1 MIRTPSDPG
10 IPYVHEIRSV
20 APKDTGVK
28 IVWGSC
34 QDRVIIWG
42 SWLMIKAD
50 FHLCRDVHM
59 CGQERSW
66 QVFKKQQQYLSTSVG
81 AALKWQKRPR
91 KNMKNKKHMCGG
103 DLFVWGGKYQGRGN
117 LLFLVKDSCHGLSS
131 SRLCPFVSNQVKSTL
146 DKHQSI
152 TEITELKSTHIYN
165 HWICMKKMFQW
176 YLLVSLALANYSSQL
191 VNQSSLQHYS
201 ASCTDS

>member
-1 MIRTPSDPG
+1 MMIRTPSDPG

-91 KNMKNKKHMCGG
+91 KNMKNKKHMCVGTY
-103 DLFVWGGKYQGRGN
+103 LCGGKSTKEEVIYHF
-117 LLFLVKDSCHGLSS
+117 LLRTHAMAYLQVDSAH
-131 SRLCPFVSNQVKSTL
+131 LCQIRWNQ
-146 DKHQSI
+146 H
-152 TEITELKSTHIYN
+152 
-165 HWICMKKMFQW
+165 
-176 YLLVSLALANYSSQL
+176 
-191 VNQSSLQHYS
+191 
-201 ASCTDS
+201 